1 MNTTTTTTPRAATR
15 HSNTPRPTLLTRLVA
30 CAAAFLAT
38 SAPISALAQ
47 DLEPKAPPQ
56 DKPIAIIGATVH
68 PITSDPIENAA
79 IIFSDGVIRAI
90 VPASELDA
98 AIANPAIM
106 GPAFSA
112 DALQRIDA
120 TGKHVYPGLI
130 TPWSNL
136 GLTEIGAVA
145 ATSDESEFGRI
156 TPEACPAI
164 AINPDSTLLP
174 VTRTTGILIAGV
186 AARGGLLPGQVSAVR
201 LEGWSPELMTIR
213 SSCGVVLNWPNTRPV
228 RAWWMDQSEEEQLA
242 EAKRNLDSVAA
253 AFDAF
258 DAYAR
263 AKRAE
268 PNGPTDL
275 RWEAMLPL
283 IPDYSQTDDARDD
296 VALPTQRLYIAANTV
311 EQINAAVSFATARE
325 IRVVIVGGREA
336 PLCAPLLKQFD
347 IPVIV
352 LGTHTMPTRDDAP
365 YDDAFTLPKRLND
378 AGLTWALCSNDD
390 AAHERNL
397 PYQAATAIKFGT
409 PHDAALKAVTI
420 NAAKVLGIDDRYG
433 SLEVGKSATLII
445 SDTTPL
451 EITSR
456 ISAMYLDGRNLS
468 LETKQTRLA
477 EKYRERYRQTGDI
490 KDDSAK

>member
-1 MNTTTTTTPRAATR
+1 MKT
-15 HSNTPRPTLLTRLVA
+15 NTPTITSTLANPARRFARGAVKFVA
-30 CAAAFLAT
+30 CTAT
-38 SAPISALAQ
+38 MIASCAMAQ

-56 DKPIAIIGATVH
+56 KSPIAIVGATVH
-68 PITSDPIENAA
+68 PMTGAPVENAA

-90 VPASELDA
+90 VAAGDVDA
-98 AIANPAIM
+98 AIVDARIAPDAIV
-106 GPAFSA
+106 
-112 DALQRIDA
+112 RIDA
-120 TGKHVYPGLI
+120 KGKHVYPGLI

-145 ATSDESEFGRI
+145 ATHDESEYGRI

-186 AARGGLLPGQVSAVR
+186 SARGGLLPGQVSAVR
-201 LEGWSPELMTIR
+201 LEGWTPQLMAIR
-213 SSCGVVLNWPNTRPV
+213 PSCGVVLNWPNTRPV
-228 RAWWMDQSEEEQLA
+228 RAWWMDQSEEEQMA
-242 EAKRNLDSVAA
+242 EAKRNMDSVTA

-258 DAYAR
+258 DGYAR

-268 PNGPTDL
+268 PDGPTDL

-283 IPDYSQTDDARDD
+283 IPDYSQTDD

-311 EQINAAVSFATARE
+311 EQINAAVSFAVARQM
-325 IRVVIVGGREA
+325 RPVIVGGREA
-336 PLCAPLLKQFD
+336 ALCAPLLKQYD
-347 IPVIV
+347 VPVIV
-352 LGTHTMPTRDDAP
+352 MGTHAMPRRDDAA
-365 YDDAFTLPKRLND
+365 YDDAFTLPQRLEE
-378 AGLTWALCSNDD
+378 AGITWAMCSNDD

-397 PYQAATAIKFGT
+397 PYQAATAVKFGVG
-409 PHDAALKAVTI
+409 HDAALRAITV
-420 NAAKVLGIDDRYG
+420 NAAKVLGIDDAYG

-445 SDTTPL
+445 TDGTPL
-451 EITSR
+451 EITTR
-456 ISAMYLDGRNLS
+456 ISAMYLDGRALS

-490 KDDSAK
+490 PAEIKEEPAK

>member
-1 MNTTTTTTPRAATR
+1 MNTTHSHRRLASHLPRRIVRAATR
-15 HSNTPRPTLLTRLVA
+15 AVTRASVLAATLLA
-30 CAAAFLAT
+30 G
-38 SAPISALAQ
+38 PALAQ

-56 DKPIAIIGATVH
+56 TAPVAIVGVTVH
-68 PITSDPIENAA
+68 PMTGAPIENAA
-79 IIFSDGVIRAI
+79 IILDKGLITAI
-90 VPASELDA
+90 VPANRVEG
-98 AIANPAIM
+98 AIA
-106 GPAFSA
+106 
-112 DALQRIDA
+112 DAHLANVERIEA

-145 ATSDESEFGRI
+145 STHDESEFGRI
-156 TPEACPAI
+156 TPEARPAV
-164 AINPDSTLLP
+164 AVNPDSTILP

-186 AARGGLLPGQVSAVR
+186 AARGSLIPGQVSAIR
-201 LEGWSPELMTIR
+201 LEGWSPSLMTIR
-213 SSCGVVLNWPNTRPV
+213 PSCGVVLNWPNTRPI
-228 RAWWMDQSEEEQLA
+228 RAWWMDQSEEEQMA
-242 EAKRNLDSVAA
+242 EARRNMDSVTT

-263 AKRAE
+263 AKRAD
-268 PNGPTDL
+268 PAAPTDL

-283 IPDYSQTDDARDD
+283 IPDYTQTDD

-311 EQINAAVSFATARE
+311 EQINAAVSFATSRHM
-325 IRVVIVGGREA
+325 RVVIVGGREA
-336 PLCAPLLKQFD
+336 PQCAPLLKQND

-365 YDDAFTLPKRLND
+365 YDDAFTLPKRLED
-378 AGLTWALCSNDD
+378 AGVTWALCSSDD

-397 PYQAATAIKFGT
+397 PFHAATAVKFGA
-409 PHDAALKAVTI
+409 PHDAALRAITI

-445 SDTTPL
+445 TDGTPL
-451 EITSR
+451 EITTH
-456 ISAMYLDGRNLS
+456 ITAMYLDGRKLS

-490 KDDSAK
+490 K